1 MTKKQILYRCAAC
14 GSESLKWQGRCPD
27 CGEWNTFHEERTNAS
42 TPKSRISISSD
53 ARITPLESVTDAKS
67 ERFSSGSKEFDRVL
81 GGGIVDGS
89 FVLLGG
95 DPGIG
100 KSTLLLQTAAH
111 ASNADK
117 TVLYASAE
125 ESVGQIHM
133 RSKRLGLS
141 ASSVKLIS
149 TNDIEDLER
158 AIETADPSLIIADS
172 IQTFFSPDLQ
182 SAPGTVSQVRQ
193 CAARLMSIAK
203 NRGAATFLV
212 GHVTKDGSL
221 AGPRIL
227 EHMVDTVLYFEGD
240 RYQSFRI
247 LRTNKNRF
255 GSTNEIG
262 VFEMVQN
269 GLKDVPDP
277 SRFFMEEHEQPVTGS
292 ALTAVQEGTRVLV
305 LEVQALVARSTFPTP
320 QRVSTGLEKQRL
332 SMLLAVLENRSG
344 IVTSDKDVFV
354 NVVGGAK
361 LVDPAGDLGIA
372 LAIASAVRNRVVT
385 HGTVA
390 AGEIGLGGEIRR
402 VTHLETRTKEVE
414 KLGLKRFI
422 IPARHKKHPE
432 GTNLSMLPVE
442 NVSTAIHRA
451 LQHDHKGIST

>member
-1 MTKKQILYRCAAC
+1 MTRKQILYRCSAC
-14 GSESLKWQGRCPD
+14 GAESLKWQGRCPD
-27 CGEWNTFHEERTNAS
+27 CGEWNTFNEERPSDTRH
-42 TPKSRISISSD
+42 RISISSN
-53 ARITPLESVTDAKS
+53 AKITSLESVENTVS
-67 ERFSSGSKEFDRVL
+67 NRFSSGSPEFDRVL

-89 FVLLGG
+89 LVLLGG

-100 KSTLLLQTAAH
+100 KSTLLIQSAAFVSQTR
-111 ASNADK
+111 K

-133 RSKRLGLS
+133 RSKRLGLDGFT
-141 ASSVKLIS
+141 VKLIS

-158 AIETADPSLIIADS
+158 AVESSNPALIIADS
-172 IQTFFSPDLQ
+172 IQTFFSPDIQ

-193 CAARLMSIAK
+193 CASRLMSIAK

-262 VFEMVQN
+262 VFEMVRD

-277 SRFFMEEHEQPVTGS
+277 SRFFMEEHDQPVTGS
-292 ALTAVQEGTRVLV
+292 ALTAIQEGTRVLV
-305 LEVQALVARSTFPTP
+305 LEVQALVARSTFPSP
-320 QRVSTGLEKQRL
+320 QRVSNGLEKQRL

-344 IVTSDKDVFV
+344 IATSDKDVFV

-361 LVDPAGDLGIA
+361 LIDPAGDLGVA
-372 LAIASAVRNRVVT
+372 LAIASAVRNRVVSR
-385 HGTVA
+385 GTVA
-390 AGEIGLGGEIRR
+390 SGEIGLGGEIRR
-402 VTHLETRTKEVE
+402 ITHLETRTKEVE
-414 KLGLKRFI
+414 KLGLNRFI

-432 GTNLSMLPVE
+432 RTKLSILPVE
-442 NVSTAIHRA
+442 NVSKAIHHA
-451 LQHDHKGIST
+451 LEGDNKEHSK